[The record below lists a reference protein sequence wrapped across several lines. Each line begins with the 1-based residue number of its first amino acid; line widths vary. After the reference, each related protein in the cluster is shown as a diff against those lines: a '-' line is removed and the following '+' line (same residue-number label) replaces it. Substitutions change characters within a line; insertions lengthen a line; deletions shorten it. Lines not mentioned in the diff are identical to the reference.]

1 MGNLIKPDAVPW
13 VVHRLGPRLD
23 EVERAIVVGL
33 GGGGD
38 VCGTLP
44 TRQLLDAH
52 GVDCVVG
59 GAAWQR
65 TPHDPSPGPRPI
77 DDFEHVDRLGS
88 TTALAGPATRT
99 RDGVRYAEAM
109 VADILGED
117 TLLVDIT
124 DGAAGVADGLE
135 AAADA
140 LDADLVVGVDVGGD
154 LLGVGDEPGLRS
166 PLCDSVAGAGIASLE
181 RSLLASFG
189 LCADGELTLDEV
201 HARLEAVRDAGA
213 YLGAFPLP
221 REAAEAMRRCL
232 AFVPSEASRVPL
244 MAFEGRRGPVEIRHG
259 TAEAVCHDGSTLT
272 HYLDPEPFAADS
284 PLVGAVAG
292 TGSLLAA
299 NDALHDLGVTQTE
312 LDVETVMEERGLD
325 DYGDVPR
332 DG

>member
-1 MGNLIKPDAVPW
+1 MGKLIKPDALAW
-13 VVHRLGPRLD
+13 AVHRLGPILD
-23 EVERAIVVGL
+23 EVETAIVVGL

-52 GVDCVVG
+52 GVECVVG

-77 DDFEHVDRLGS
+77 DDFDHVERLGP
-88 TTALAGPATRT
+88 TTALADPATRT
-99 RDGVRYAEAM
+99 RDGVRYAESM

-124 DGAAGVADGLE
+124 EGAAGVAEGLE

-140 LDADLVVGVDVGGD
+140 LGAELVVGVDVGGD
-154 LLGVGDEPGLRS
+154 LLAEGDEPGLRS
-166 PLCDSVAGAGIASLE
+166 PLCDSVTGAGICALD
-181 RSLLASFG
+181 RSVLASFG

-201 HARLEAVRDAGA
+201 HDRLGDVRDAGA

-221 REAAEAMRRCL
+221 SEAAEAMERCL

-244 MAFEGRRGPVEIRHG
+244 LALAGRRGPVEIRHG
-259 TAEAVCHDGSTLT
+259 TAEALCHDGSTLT
-272 HYLDPEPFAADS
+272 HYLDPEPFAAAS

-292 TGSLLAA
+292 SESLLSA
-299 NDALHDLGVTQTE
+299 NEALHDLGVTQTE
-312 LDVETVMEERGLD
+312 LDVERVMEERGLE

-332 DG
+332 